1 MFLFNS
7 FVKFTKHKSPAMQI
21 LQSFKLVTYFQR
33 FVINSP
39 QNTDKFWSRE
49 NRGVL
54 FLVWNRKKIFKMMLS
69 FFVFSISVL

>member
-1 MFLFNS
+1 
-7 FVKFTKHKSPAMQI
+7 VKFTKHKSPAMQI

-39 QNTDKFWSRE
+39 QNTDKFRAEKIEAFYFWF
-49 NRGVL
+49 GIG
-54 FLVWNRKKIFKMMLS
+54 KKFKMMLS